1 MKENVKAA
9 PVKYLPGR
17 PTQTLKGRALR
28 YFLGCEILLLEIF
41 LVTFLDAVTRNAA
54 NNSKDSSV
62 LNVKCPAE
70 SHCTFD
76 PQLVELLER
85 TTISLAC
92 RTLVEVGHMM
102 GRL

>member
-1 MKENVKAA
+1 MQTKENVKAA
-9 PVKYLPGR
+9 PVKFLPGR

-28 YFLGCEILLLEIF
+28 YFLCCEILVLEIF
-41 LVTFLDAVTRNAA
+41 LVTFLDAVTHNVA
-54 NNSKDSSV
+54 NNSSV
-62 LNVKCPAE
+62 LNVKCLPD
-70 SHCTFD
+70 SHCTLD